1 MITATSSKRSSS
13 LDYRADIEKLRA
25 NAARC
30 RELSTTA
37 SDPEVAQALLQIA
50 SEIDA
55 AVPILEDDVR
65 RFAEDDIQGP

>member
-1 MITATSSKRSSS
+1 MLTVTRGNRSSS
-13 LDYRADIEKLRA
+13 LDYREDIEKLRA

-37 SDPEVAQALLQIA
+37 SDSEVAQALLAIA

-55 AVPILEDDVR
+55 AVPILEDDVSQI
-65 RFAEDDIQGP
+65 AEDDN